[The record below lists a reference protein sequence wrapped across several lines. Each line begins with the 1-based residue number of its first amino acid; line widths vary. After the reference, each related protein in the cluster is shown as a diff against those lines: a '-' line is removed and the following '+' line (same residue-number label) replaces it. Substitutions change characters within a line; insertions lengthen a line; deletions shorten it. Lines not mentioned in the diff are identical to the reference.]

1 MAQPRFRDPLVELI
15 YACVGEA
22 VSSGDSGAFL
32 DWMRAE
38 APVRFPAVF
47 ARFPPGTVSRTAFWL
62 GVAIWNVTPLPSN
75 GFEPLPLR
83 LPRQQRRNQAC
94 VCGSGIALALCC
106 GDRPPLPRIPAE
118 LAWEAAL
125 ASLPLDR
132 VREAAAAGMLSAPRL
147 GVLARRLLESG
158 QARQAILLLEPLFE
172 RPERADESFAEALEM
187 LFAGYLVLGRR
198 RQREQLVERL
208 TVELRPPLRARA
220 WARRATMLADQERH
234 DEAWLAWE
242 RAHHD
247 DPDDEALMQLEV
259 TLLLV
264 RGRLEQAAE
273 RARFHLKRLDRAVQK
288 GATVDREVLVLLG
301 EALADPAAAAR
312 RITRG
317 RTTRHALRPRAA
329 RSSRAATEPR
339 KAAARPVRQASA
351 VLPTGSARPA
361 GPAPKVT
368 APDLTAAEI
377 TAPEIPALKSAAPR
391 AAAGPRGTVRTG
403 AASAAAPAAYP
414 LLQLKVTL
422 AATRPPIWR
431 RLRVSGAMTLADL
444 HEVLQI
450 ALGWTNRHLHLF
462 RAGGTIYGD
471 PSMDLETALVDERR
485 TPVGALLHRPGERI
499 RYEYDL
505 GDSWIH
511 SIQVEALA
519 PASAEAP
526 AAVCLGGRRR
536 GPPEDC
542 GGANGYGEVLALLK
556 GVNSK
561 ARRDLLAWLGGEID
575 PAAFDPAAINSRL
588 RRIR

>member
-1 MAQPRFRDPLVELI
+1 VAQPRFRDPLVELI

-208 TVELRPPLRARA
+208 TLELRPPLRARA

-288 GATVDREVLVLLG
+288 GARVDREVLVLLG
-301 EALADPAAAAR
+301 EALADPGAAAR

-317 RTTRHALRPRAA
+317 RTARHALRPRAA
-329 RSSRAATEPR
+329 RSSRAAAELR
-339 KAAARPVRQASA
+339 KAAARPVRQAPK
-351 VLPTGSARPA
+351 PT
-361 GPAPKVT
+361 APK
-368 APDLTAAEI
+368 TAAPK
-377 TAPEIPALKSAAPR
+377 TAAPR
-391 AAAGPRGTVRTG
+391 AAAAPRGTVRSG
-403 AASAAAPAAYP
+403 ASRAIRAAAPAAYP

-431 RLRVSGAMTLADL
+431 RLRVSGSMTLADL

-462 RAGGTIYGD
+462 RAGGRIYGD
-471 PSMDLETALVDERR
+471 PSLELETTLVDERH
-485 TPVGALLHRPGERI
+485 TPVGALLQRPGERI
-499 RYEYDL
+499 HYEYDL

-511 SIQVEALA
+511 LIQVEELA

-542 GGANGYGEVLALLK
+542 GGARGYDEVLALLK
-556 GVNSK
+556 GANSK

-575 PAAFDPAAINSRL
+575 PAAFDAAAINRRL
-588 RRIR
+588 GRIR